1 MTDYSKQI
9 GFSIKRLH
17 RLMDQ
22 RVNDLLRPYDLAR
35 SQWYALYYIQQAGT
49 TTQKELLEWL
59 AVEPATLTG
68 IVDSLVRK
76 GVLAR
81 NPSKA
86 DKRAKELR
94 LTPNGQKLWKRLP
107 DPIVEI
113 NKQLL
118 AGFEAKEVQHVRAF
132 MDQAIKNLEK

>member
-1 MTDYSKQI
+1 VTDYSKQI

-35 SQWYALYYIQQAGT
+35 SQWYTLYFVQRADT

-59 AVEPATLTG
+59 AVEPATLSG

-76 GVLAR
+76 GILAR
-81 NPSKA
+81 SPSKA
-86 DKRAKELR
+86 DKRTKELR
-94 LTPNGQKLWKRLP
+94 LTRKGQKLWEQLP
-107 DPIVEI
+107 DPIIEI
-113 NKQLL
+113 NKQML
-118 AGFEAKEVQHVRAF
+118 AGLDAVKVQHVRAF
-132 MDQAIKNLEK
+132 MDQAIKNLEQ